1 MWAQAEM
8 RKVLSTIGARV
19 LDRELP
25 IAQADEALGEDGLP
39 LDAELL
45 SELRETLAQLAG
57 AAERETVKA

>member
-1 MWAQAEM
+1 M

-39 LDAELL
+39 LDSELL
-45 SELRETLAQLAG
+45 SELRETLAQLVG
-57 AAERETVKA
+57 AAERETVEA